1 MCAPAG
7 RLLTDGDASAGARRT
22 RDSAAARG
30 SRVPSAGCAQG
41 PSYFLIPVL
50 GSASPACGSDAGN
63 ATSVLR
69 SHHCDPIRYAAP
81 AIYRANRPQRVHF
94 SVTWDFGG
102 GGMRVGSRS
111 IGPEQDGQLSGEP
124 LRSLAIRCSACAG
137 LYVFGRGLRMNA
149 SKESVR
155 ARPDDP
161 AHRLSLKSNRS
172 WRGPSAR
179 PVPRANGRARPGWRR
194 TRRADLYTASCGK
207 RSGGR
212 VGASAAAS
220 GGAGAVQ
227 VAASSGAV
235 RERPLLPSTTGIQW
249 GASMAVSVWF
259 PNWPG
264 ASAG

>member
-1 MCAPAG
+1 MGTPLRVRSGLAAMLRRRDPAG
-7 RLLTDGDASAGARRT
+7 P
-22 RDSAAARG
+22 SAAC
-30 SRVPSAGCAQG
+30 VPG
-41 PSYFLIPVL
+41 PSYFLIPILRSCVTA
-50 GSASPACGSDAGN
+50 GSAGVGT
-63 ATSVLR
+63 ATGLPR
-69 SHHCDPIRYAAP
+69 SHHGDPICYAAP

-149 SKESVR
+149 SKESAR

-179 PVPRANGRARPGWRR
+179 PAPERTAAPAQAGGEHGSRTFIPLPVENVP
-194 TRRADLYTASCGK
+194 
-207 RSGGR
+207 GR
-212 VGASAAAS
+212 VGVRFAGST
-220 GGAGAVQ
+220 GG
-227 VAASSGAV
+227 S
-235 RERPLLPSTTGIQW
+235 
-249 GASMAVSVWF
+249 
-259 PNWPG
+259 
-264 ASAG
+264 